1 MAEAH
6 RVKEGQA
13 RSGGCQCGRIRFEAQ
28 GKPIW
33 VAHCHCADCRRATA
47 AALATYAGFDKS
59 QVRFTAVGPASYQ
72 SSPGVTRRFCPG
84 CGTPISFESERWP
97 EEIHLFVCTFDDPER
112 FEPRAHVYTSEQLSW
127 LHLGD
132 DLPRYEKTSG

>member
-1 MAEAH
+1 MT
-6 RVKEGQA
+6 EGEQA

-47 AALATYAGFDKS
+47 AALATYAGFDKG
-59 QVRFTAVGPASYQ
+59 QVRFTAEEPASYQ

-112 FEPRAHVYTSEQLSW
+112 FEPGAHVYTSEQLSW

>member
-1 MAEAH
+1 M
-6 RVKEGQA
+6 KEGEQA

-47 AALATYAGFDKS
+47 AALATYAGFDKG
-59 QVRFTAVGPASYQ
+59 QVRFTAEEPASYQ

-97 EEIHLFVCTFDDPER
+97 KEIHLFVCTFDDPER